1 MKRIIIWFI
10 FLLIFILPISGWCIE
25 DNICN
30 GSCVQVAWN
39 FDFSFSW
46 GKSGGGIAPVS
57 GNMLIEIGDKLLL
70 ENNDKMLLEG

>member
-46 GKSGGGIAPVS
+46 GGGTTTPHVPTG
-57 GNMLIEIGDKLLL
+57 
-70 ENNDKMLLEG
+70 DKMLFSDGDTMIFSDSVEMEYY